1 MISQETKAAKATCQ
15 AWTLKDGF
23 LSGNNKPRR
32 EISPEMKEGN
42 SLPIYAQ
49 LYH

>member
-1 MISQETKAAKATCQ
+1 MISQAAKAAKATCQ
-15 AWTLKDGF
+15 AWTMKDRFPG
-23 LSGNNKPRR
+23 GNNKPKG

>member
-1 MISQETKAAKATCQ
+1 MISQESKATKATRQ
-15 AWTLKDGF
+15 AWTMKDRF
-23 LSGNNKPRR
+23 LSGYNKPKR
-32 EISPEMKEGN
+32 EISPEVKEGN